1 MNDFI
6 GMVIDRAIDRFGGK
20 RDSVFNAAGFS
31 SALREMSGVKQTIDG
46 GMVRAIL
53 CGRRDVDVLAGGC
66 HYRKTESKGG

>member
-6 GMVIDRAIDRFGGK
+6 ALVIDRAVARFGGK
-20 RDSVFNAAGFS
+20 RDGVFNAACFAS
-31 SALREMSGVKQTIDG
+31 ELRQMSGVDQTIDG

-66 HYRKTESKGG
+66 HYQKTEKG